1 MKPIGKFIVV
11 KNVDEEIKTQ
21 SGLILSG
28 EDTNQLRYKR
38 AIVHK
43 PGTDVTVIN
52 EGDDIYYDKAHGYS
66 MIINDEHFSII
77 QERDVVVVLNP

>member
-1 MKPIGKFIVV
+1 MKPIGKYIVV
-11 KNVDEEIKTQ
+11 KNIDEEVKTE

-38 AIVHK
+38 AIVEM

-52 EGDDIYYDKAHGYS
+52 SGDDIYYDKAHGYT
-66 MIINDEHFSII
+66 MMINDIQFTII
-77 QERDVVVVLNP
+77 SERDVVVVL